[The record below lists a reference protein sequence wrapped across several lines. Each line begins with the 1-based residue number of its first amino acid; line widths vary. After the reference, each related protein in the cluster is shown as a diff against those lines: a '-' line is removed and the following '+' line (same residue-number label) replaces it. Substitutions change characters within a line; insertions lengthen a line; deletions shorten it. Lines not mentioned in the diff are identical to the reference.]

1 MYKYLSTHPHPCA
14 RGAVRAIMRRNA
26 RTHVALDLIRNI
38 ECLFYGRVAMS
49 CAKPGDSNGGACI
62 SQRITVHTVFG
73 ECVLA
78 NQKKPSKNRL
88 DRLFNIWIN
97 PRAQL
102 QHVNARTTRADQ
114 TRASALRVIESAR
127 APPLTPFSVQGVT
140 ICITRTHSCETQSR
154 LQGWIY

>member
-1 MYKYLSTHPHPCA
+1 MCPWCCVSLYASKRTHACCTRFDPKYRMFVLRTSGHVLCQTRRFKWGRMHITKNNSTHRFWWVCA
-14 RGAVRAIMRRNA
+14 R
-26 RTHVALDLIRNI
+26 H
-38 ECLFYGRVAMS
+38 
-49 CAKPGDSNGGACI
+49 
-62 SQRITVHTVFG
+62 
-73 ECVLA
+73 
-78 NQKKPSKNRL
+78 KKKKTSKNRL